1 VLEMLT
7 GWVASARP
15 TLSAT
20 GAVRRPL
27 ALMLAIATVM
37 LSACSDEGAPMQT
50 VDNVDL
56 DRFMGDW
63 YVVAGIVTSMEQDAY
78 NPVETYER
86 VGPKKIAMTFTFRDG
101 SFDGKEKTFH
111 PKGFIRNTETN
122 AEWGMQFIWPFKA
135 DYRIIY
141 LNDDYSV
148 TVIGRSKRDYVWIM
162 SREPS
167 IPDDEYDA
175 IIAFLGEIGYDTADI
190 RQMPHE
196 WESA

>member
-78 NPVETYER
+78 NPVETLRAGRTEEDR
-86 VGPKKIAMTFTFRDG
+86 DDVHVPRRQFRRQG
-101 SFDGKEKTFH
+101 E
-111 PKGFIRNTETN
+111 N
-122 AEWGMQFIWPFKA
+122 
-135 DYRIIY
+135 
-141 LNDDYSV
+141 L
-148 TVIGRSKRDYVWIM
+148 
-162 SREPS
+162 PS
-167 IPDDEYDA
+167 EGIHS
-175 IIAFLGEIGYDTADI
+175 
-190 RQMPHE
+190 QH
-196 WESA
+196 